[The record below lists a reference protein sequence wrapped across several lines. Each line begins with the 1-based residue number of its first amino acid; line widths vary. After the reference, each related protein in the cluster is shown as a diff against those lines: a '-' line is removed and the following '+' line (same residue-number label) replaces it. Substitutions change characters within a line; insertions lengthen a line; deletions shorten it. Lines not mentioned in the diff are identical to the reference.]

1 MLVAFDIGNTRTTV
15 GLFEGAALR
24 AAYTLATDVHRPA
37 DEYGVLLRNLFER
50 DDLAPAVVTGAA
62 IASVVPP
69 VTEAFQQLCRDLFRV
84 PALTVDA
91 GVRTGIRIATHNP
104 REVGPDRV
112 VNAVAVRH
120 LFGQAAIIV
129 DFGTSTTFDVV
140 AADGTYLG
148 SVIAPGLTISAEAL
162 FQHTSRLP
170 RVDLLRPRT
179 VVGKDTA
186 AALQS
191 GLLLGHVAMVE
202 GLLARIKDEVG
213 HGSLVVAT
221 GELAPLIA
229 REAVGID
236 RVEPH
241 LTLIGLRVLYD
252 LNQEALAA

>member
-15 GLFEGAALR
+15 GLFEGVALR
-24 AAYTLATDVHRPA
+24 GAYALATDVHRTA
-37 DEYGVLLRNLFER
+37 DEYGVLLGNLLER
-50 DDLAPAVVTGAA
+50 DGLAPAVVTGAA

-69 VTEAFQQLCRDLFRV
+69 VTEAFQQLCRDLLGV

-112 VNAVAVRH
+112 VNAVAVHH

-140 AADGTYLG
+140 GAAGTYLG

-179 VVGKDTA
+179 VVGKDTG

-202 GLLARIKDEVG
+202 GLLTRIKGEVG
-213 HGSLVVAT
+213 GNSLVVAT
-221 GELAPLIA
+221 GQLAALIA
-229 REAVGID
+229 REAAGID

-252 LNQEALAA
+252 LNRQEAAA